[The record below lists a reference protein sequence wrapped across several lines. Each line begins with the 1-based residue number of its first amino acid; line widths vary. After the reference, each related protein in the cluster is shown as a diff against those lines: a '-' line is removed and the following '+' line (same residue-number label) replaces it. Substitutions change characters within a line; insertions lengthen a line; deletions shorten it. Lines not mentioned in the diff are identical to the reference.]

1 MQAAVT
7 GRSSG
12 RRRRIP
18 GDQRRETILIA
29 ASRVFAKRGYDG
41 TRTLEL
47 AESAGVS
54 EALMYQHFRTKAD
67 LYHAALIR
75 SADLL
80 DKRLKEATNSGA
92 PARERVEAS
101 LNALL
106 EFVADPDN
114 AWSVLTLHV
123 ADPDLA
129 EHQRKLRGRAVATLA
144 GLLADDR
151 QVARQGI
158 PPRRLEQVAEMIAGA
173 AESLAGWSQEHPRA
187 KRDELVALLA
197 AFVRGG
203 FERTLGV
210 GSGRGKRRRP

>member
-1 MQAAVT
+1 MQAAVS

-18 GDQRRETILIA
+18 GDQRRETILVA

-47 AESAGVS
+47 AENAGVS

-67 LYHAALIR
+67 LYRAALTR
-75 SADLL
+75 SSGLL
-80 DKRLKEATNSGA
+80 DQRLKEAANSEV
-92 PARERVEAS
+92 PADQRVESS

-106 EFVADPDN
+106 EFVAEPDN
-114 AWSVLTLHV
+114 AWPVLTLHV
-123 ADPDLA
+123 ADPELA
-129 EHQRKLRGRAVATLA
+129 EHQRKLRGRAVAVLA
-144 GLLADDR
+144 GLLANDPEVGR
-151 QVARQGI
+151 QSI
-158 PPRRLEQVAEMIAGA
+158 SPRRLEQVAEMIAGA

-203 FERTLGV
+203 FERTLEL
-210 GSGRGKRRRP
+210 